1 MFATSRLLAYGYN
14 YIIND
19 DTDDDSDNRNDS
31 DDSKDNDK
39 SDSSVCNGDTDE
51 GQDSGISDPG
61 HFQRKLRIFFIKVN
75 NILKILINLKTY
87 SFLSMQID
95 IM

>member
-14 YIIND
+14 YIINDDND

-51 GQDSGISDPG
+51 GQDSGISDLR
-61 HFQRKLRIFFIKVN
+61 HF
-75 NILKILINLKTY
+75 
-87 SFLSMQID
+87 
-95 IM
+95 